1 MSSAPLPST
10 EDDVVHGL
18 NYPPDF
24 LSSLPVLLSR
34 PHPHTPIRALSAP
47 QFATI
52 HHTAINSHAP
62 DHVLFPFLHG
72 LEGDN
77 PQQNAFFSVAPDT
90 PVIPPRFRGLIWVA
104 CEDDDTPSSDYGD
117 DSDVVASDDSDDEPE
132 SDGGDMGHSFAL
144 DMDMDIDTDLD
155 FDHSHR
161 AGAPNSPPSISPSLG
176 PLDPTCD
183 TSDPDNAKHMHPIQS
198 RAPRIYTNTALAR
211 DRSASASSSSTST
224 SSSQSLSVPSPS
236 TPGTSLDSPPPSCLA
251 LGPPSPDFQ
260 PHTSPLV
267 ASGFTARD
275 LLQLNADGN
284 AEFVPLRVP
293 DGISLRNFE
302 IQLVCL
308 LPCHSFISVVPV
320 LESAPLH
327 SYCIGRLCYPRSGD
341 LIWGR
346 SLCFIVCDSGR
357 RSWPSFPVGLGH
369 LNIRR
374 ANSGAPHSR
383 KGIEFTPLSTPVP
396 R

>member
-1 MSSAPLPST
+1 MAGEWWRWKMQQAKRDESWSPVEFDRRRVYIYDKGDGDFNLRCKTGSRHNILSHLTDQILPRFLSHNIITVRPPHMNSEPLPST
-10 EDDVVHGL
+10 EDNAIHGL

-24 LSSLPVLLSR
+24 LSSLPILLSR

-52 HHTAINSHAP
+52 HHAAINSHAP

-77 PQQNAFFSVAPDT
+77 LQQNAFFSVTPDN

-104 CEDDDTPSSDYGD
+104 CEDDDTPSSDDGD
-117 DSDVVASDDSDDEPE
+117 DSDAVASDESDDEHG
-132 SDGGDMGHSFAL
+132 SDGDDMGHSFAL

-155 FDHSHR
+155 LDHSHR
-161 AGAPNSPPSISPSLG
+161 LEAPNSPPSITPSLE
-176 PLDPTCD
+176 PLVPS
-183 TSDPDNAKHMHPIQS
+183 SDPDNAPHMHPVQP

-224 SSSQSLSVPSPS
+224 SSSQSLSMPSPS
-236 TPGTSLDSPPPSCLA
+236 TPGTSLDSPPPSCFA
-251 LGPPSPDFQ
+251 LGPPSPEPQ
-260 PHTSPLV
+260 PHTAPLI
-267 ASGFTARD
+267 ASGFAPRD

-302 IQLVCL
+302 FQLVCL
-308 LPCHSFISVVPV
+308 LCHVIHSF
-320 LESAPLH
+320 PL
-327 SYCIGRLCYPRSGD
+327 
-341 LIWGR
+341 
-346 SLCFIVCDSGR
+346 F
-357 RSWPSFPVGLGH
+357 
-369 LNIRR
+369 
-374 ANSGAPHSR
+374 
-383 KGIEFTPLSTPVP
+383 LS
-396 R
+396 